1 VPSANLRG
9 LQGAASGHP
18 GGCRSQDAHG
28 NGCGVKVIN
37 QELPEGSEIET
48 AIPPRAAQRQR
59 PAGPPRLAPLTGV
72 LMTDLNGAL
81 VVRRVR
87 VRVTSG
93 PDRGR
98 EALLEAGTLLVG
110 THTDNDLILRDP
122 QVGKYHLEIALVA
135 GGIRVR
141 DLGSESGTFVNAAR
155 VGTGVVSV
163 GTEISIGR
171 STLQLLVGDLTVPVI
186 PSERTSFGPVSG
198 QSVAMRTLFAV
209 LERIAATDTPILLEG
224 DVGTGRTLIAK
235 AVHASSRFAASPITA
250 IDLRLPTSE
259 RPSLA
264 QVSQRSDTFTLLLER
279 IDEASNADMS
289 ALLSI
294 YERREEGVLDA
305 RILATCTADIKRAA
319 AEGRFRKDLANHV
332 AAVRLLVPSLSARV
346 DDIPMLI
353 RQFAREI
360 CGAEPQ
366 FRDEDFARAVAREY
380 PGNVRELR
388 GLIVKALQVE
398 TAPPVLPKAGAARA
412 RAALVMPLNAR
423 PKPPPPK
430 VARDRI
436 VEFFERDRLQVLYDR
451 LGGDLNELSRELNC
465 PRKEVLRFLKAQ
477 GVQVAEK

>member
-1 VPSANLRG
+1 
-9 LQGAASGHP
+9 
-18 GGCRSQDAHG
+18 
-28 NGCGVKVIN
+28 
-37 QELPEGSEIET
+37 
-48 AIPPRAAQRQR
+48 
-59 PAGPPRLAPLTGV
+59 
-72 LMTDLNGAL
+72 M
-81 VVRRVR
+81 
-87 VRVTSG
+87 
-93 PDRGR
+93 
-98 EALLEAGTLLVG
+98 
-110 THTDNDLILRDP
+110 
-122 QVGKYHLEIALVA
+122 
-135 GGIRVR
+135 
-141 DLGSESGTFVNAAR
+141 
-155 VGTGVVSV
+155 
-163 GTEISIGR
+163 
-171 STLQLLVGDLTVPVI
+171 
-186 PSERTSFGPVSG
+186 
-198 QSVAMRTLFAV
+198 
-209 LERIAATDTPILLEG
+209 
-224 DVGTGRTLIAK
+224 
-235 AVHASSRFAASPITA
+235 
-250 IDLRLPTSE
+250 
-259 RPSLA
+259 
-264 QVSQRSDTFTLLLER
+264 
-279 IDEASNADMS
+279 
-289 ALLSI
+289 
-294 YERREEGVLDA
+294 LDA

-451 LGGDLNELSRELNC
+451 LGGDLNELARELNC

>member
-1 VPSANLRG
+1 M
-9 LQGAASGHP
+9 
-18 GGCRSQDAHG
+18 
-28 NGCGVKVIN
+28 KVNN
-37 QELPEGSEIET
+37 QELPDGTEIEGV
-48 AIPPRAAQRQR
+48 IPPRAAQRPR
-59 PAGPPRLAPLTGV
+59 APGPPRLAPLTGV

-155 VGTGVVSV
+155 LNSGVVPV
-163 GTEISIGR
+163 GTEVSIGR
-171 STLQLLVGDLTVPVI
+171 STLQLLVGDLTVPVL
-186 PSERTSFGPVSG
+186 PSERTSFGPVVG

-209 LERIAATDTPILLEG
+209 LERIAATDTPILIEG
-224 DVGTGRTLIAK
+224 EPGTGRTLIAK

-259 RPSLA
+259 RASLA

-305 RILATCTADIKRAA
+305 RILATCSADIKRAA

-332 AAVRLLVPSLSARV
+332 AAVRLQVPPLSARTE
-346 DDIPMLI
+346 DIPLLV
-353 RQFAREI
+353 RQFSREI

-366 FRDEDFARAVAREY
+366 FRDDDFARAVARDY

-398 TAPPVLPKAGAARA
+398 AAPPTLPKAGVARA
-412 RAALVMPLNAR
+412 RAALVMPLNAK

-436 VEFFERDRLQVLYDR
+436 VEFFERDRLQSLYDR
-451 LGGDLNELSRELNC
+451 LGGDLNELARELNC
-465 PRKEVLRFLKAQ
+465 PRKEVVRVLKQ
-477 GVQVAEK
+477 HGVQVAEK